1 MALANY
7 TKTTYVND
15 QEPAINDTNMNNNE
29 DHTEAI
35 TSAVQSLEST
45 VADIPTTYES
55 IAGNTIAKTDEVNTF
70 TVAQKDAVS
79 FVTYAANIAFDMDT
93 SNNFSVT
100 LTANVT
106 LDNPTNI
113 TLTTIQTGVIQLVQD
128 TTGGWTLSLGTSWV
142 LVGVDSTDT
151 TAGKIN
157 IYRYT
162 VINSTTVLYEFLK
175 AV

>member
-1 MALANY
+1 M
-7 TKTTYVND
+7 
-15 QEPAINDTNMNNNE
+15 
-29 DHTEAI
+29 
-35 TSAVQSLEST
+35 
-45 VADIPTTYES
+45 
-55 IAGNTIAKTDEVNTF
+55 
-70 TVAQKDAVS
+70 S